1 MPSCKFKKK
10 EDIKMEQAVGNI
22 IKKHREKDQNKTESK
37 VAQKKQT
44 GIYEPYI
51 LGEGEYP
58 KRVFIG
64 IKQT

>member
-1 MPSCKFKKK
+1 
-10 EDIKMEQAVGNI
+10 MEQAVGNI